1 MSQDNYALVVQHDI
15 SRFLQKDPQKISEY
29 TGLVIEKDHIIAPLF
44 NEDFKVNIHS
54 GEVTFAR
61 DNKGEP
67 SSLQKMVIL
76 HHLVEVKESPILA
89 GEYVTIAGVKDAW
102 VHQRAFENAGTI
114 PLAREF
120 SGRVEDFATAGKNL
134 GGEAVPG
141 GDHAFILKAFP
152 MIPLKIIF
160 WDGEEGIPPAA
171 NILFDKNITDFTH
184 PEDVVGL
191 GEMGA
196 ALLIDQGKLLR

>member
-1 MSQDNYALVVQHDI
+1 MSQDNYALVVQHDM
-15 SRFLQKDPQKISEY
+15 SRFLQKDPQKIQEY
-29 TGLVIEKDHIIAPLF
+29 TGLVIEGDYLIVPLF
-44 NEDFKVNIHS
+44 NQNFKVNIHS
-54 GEVTFAR
+54 GEVTFAQPG
-61 DNKGEP
+61 NEEP
-67 SSLQKMVIL
+67 TSLQKMVIL
-76 HHLVEVKESPILA
+76 HHLVEVKENPVLT
-89 GEYVTIAGVKDAW
+89 GEFVTIAAIKDAW
-102 VHQRAFENAGTI
+102 VHQRAFENNGTT

-120 SGRVEDFATAGKNL
+120 AGRTEDFVKAGKAL
-134 GGEAVPG
+134 GGQVITG

-152 MIPLKIIF
+152 RIPLKIIF
-160 WDGEEGIPPAA
+160 WDGEEGIPAAA